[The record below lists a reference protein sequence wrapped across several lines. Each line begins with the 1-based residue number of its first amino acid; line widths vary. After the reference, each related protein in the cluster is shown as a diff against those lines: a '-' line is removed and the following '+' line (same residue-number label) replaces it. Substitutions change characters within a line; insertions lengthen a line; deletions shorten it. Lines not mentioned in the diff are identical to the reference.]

1 MRRLI
6 TEEQWAAIRTSWEF
20 DPDEPSD
27 ETAARRAAERL
38 KFQAPNRPAVFKR
51 RRKDEAAGNPWERRG
66 TMNGIVHAAQR
77 RADTMVTADGE
88 AKETAETRQGN
99 EVLAQKAQAARE
111 ESEALRAEVIS
122 RHRQE
127 WRAVF
132 LLRNEA
138 IKERTYAPENS
149 DRKAKLAKIIAETT
163 RIQQEGE
170 RKAWGLD
177 VGVNPDDI
185 RKMSDQELEAIVKGK
200 L

>member
-6 TEEQWAAIRTSWEF
+6 TEEQWAAIRTAWEY

-66 TMNGIVHAAQR
+66 SMNGIVHAAQR

-88 AKETAETRQGN
+88 AKETAETRPGN

-138 IKERTYAPENS
+138 IKERTAAP
-149 DRKAKLAKIIAETT
+149 DKADKKARLAKIIAETT
-163 RIQQEGE
+163 KIQQEGE

-177 VGVNPDDI
+177 VSVNPDDI
-185 RKMSDQELEAIVKGK
+185 RKMSDAELEAIVKGK